1 MICRVA
7 SNLQGLS
14 PGCYDTYNA
23 EIDCQWIDITDVKPG
38 NYILKVGSKRRISLV
53 RLCCF
58 SGRFLFFSDVSTR
71 FYPQVSV
78 NPYYQVPESDYS
90 NNIVRCDVQYTGNY
104 AYVSGCHLSS

>member
-1 MICRVA
+1 MPICWVV
-7 SNLQGLS
+7 SMVQGLS

-38 NYILKVGSKRRISLV
+38 NYILKVAYKYLTGRLDFSL
-53 RLCCF
+53 
-58 SGRFLFFSDVSTR
+58 LFFSSSPVLIFR
-71 FYPQVSV
+71 FLSPQVSV

-90 NNIVRCDVQYTGNY
+90 NNVVRCDVQYTGNY

>member
-1 MICRVA
+1 MKWWS
-7 SNLQGLS
+7 SNVQGLS

-38 NYILKVGSKRRISLV
+38 NYILKVSSKYWISLV
-53 RLCCF
+53 CLCCF
-58 SGRFLFFSDVSTR
+58 LDSFCISDISTR

-104 AYVSGCHLSS
+104 AYVSGCYLSS